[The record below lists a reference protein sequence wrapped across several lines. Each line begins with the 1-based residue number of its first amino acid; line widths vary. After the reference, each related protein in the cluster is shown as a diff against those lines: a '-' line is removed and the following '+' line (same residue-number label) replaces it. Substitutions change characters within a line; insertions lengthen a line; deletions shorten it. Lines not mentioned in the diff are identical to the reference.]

1 MNSEDIDRMR
11 RDGVKG
17 RNNRVGEM
25 GRKNGTKNKR
35 VRVWG
40 EKSLGT
46 WIVNDG
52 EGRKEEGFGDDKEK
66 LY

>member
-40 EKSLGT
+40 KKVLELG
-46 WIVNDG
+46 
-52 EGRKEEGFGDDKEK
+52 
-66 LY
+66 L